1 MNVTNIEVCVLAAAI
16 IAILMPGSLHI
27 RVNLWLYGAATIFV
41 ASATA
46 LTGFT
51 NSESTLIGI
60 ALLIAI
66 LKSACIPLFLS
77 WTMAQLKITR
87 DKGCFVPPPL
97 AMHGSIL
104 LMAMSFFLTQGL
116 PLPEIGSG
124 SGGWCG
130 AAAGISLVFTGL
142 VLMLTRRLAISQILG
157 FLVIENGIFVFAL
170 TQTRGMPL
178 FVEMGVMLDV
188 LVGVMMCGLLIFK
201 IQKSFEHIDV
211 AQLTDLRD

>member
-1 MNVTNIEVCVLAAAI
+1 MNVTNIEVCALAAAI
-16 IAILMPGSLHI
+16 VAILMPGSLHI
-27 RVNLWLYGAATIFV
+27 RVNLWLYGAATILV
-41 ASATA
+41 AAATA
-46 LTGFT
+46 LTGLT

-66 LKSACIPLFLS
+66 LKAACIPLFLS

-104 LMAMSFFLTQGL
+104 LMAVSFYLTNGL
-116 PLPEIGSG
+116 PLPEVGSG

-188 LVGVMMCGLLIFK
+188 LVGVMICGLLIFK